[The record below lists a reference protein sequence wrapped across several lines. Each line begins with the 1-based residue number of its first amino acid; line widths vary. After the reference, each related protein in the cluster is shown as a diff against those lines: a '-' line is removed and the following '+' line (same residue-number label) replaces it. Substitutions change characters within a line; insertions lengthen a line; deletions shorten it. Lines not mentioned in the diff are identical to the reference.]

1 MSLFILL
8 NCLHI
13 IFQFRFQLFSIS
25 GLGKSVS
32 KVTSSSGA
40 TGTVTTNLVTAMT
53 SPNWAGTSWSGGLSQ
68 GCSAAFRTSTTISES
83 GTGIS
88 LYICYKH
95 LKQKLKFQ
103 GRKNYE

>member
-1 MSLFILL
+1 MSLFK
-8 NCLHI
+8 CLHI
-13 IFQFRFQLFSIS
+13 IFIIRFQLFSIS

-88 LYICYKH
+88 LYIYYKY
-95 LKQKLKFQ
+95 F
-103 GRKNYE
+103 N